1 MKFTLNDCLSR
12 INVILNYISA
22 SYEDTYPYFDQ
33 AIAELNTSLRIAL
46 PTVTEMVAEN
56 TFDIC
61 KYANVVNLTNFEPEF
76 AFVDSM
82 QDLGSLDS
90 VTPLPNIAVVGTNL
104 HDSIFAVR
112 TGANWASEE
121 YWTAKELYGI
131 SNPSDLFGDEQYY
144 KVILLPPNTAD
155 WAKVTSNLRE
165 FDLTDYMPMSWWTLF
180 VIPYVCFKLSV
191 RNGDSGNLF
200 VDEFTQGFQQ
210 LQSSYAV
217 PSSVRLST
225 VAGLP
230 AYTNI
235 VQNNVANLNAVVPT
249 RAITEAMRVGIGIQS
264 VFGGF
269 YETGGWGI

>member
-46 PTVTEMVAEN
+46 PTVSEMVAEN

-82 QDLGSLDS
+82 QDLNSLDS
-90 VTPLPNIAVVGTNL
+90 VIPIPNIAVVGTNL

-112 TGANWASEE
+112 TGVNWASEE

-131 SNPSDLFGDEQYY
+131 SNPTDLFGDEQYY

-165 FDLTDYMPMSWWTLF
+165 FDLTDYMPMSWWMLF

-217 PSSVRLST
+217 PSSVVLST